1 MKKKFRV
8 VIFMLVFMFIGVI
21 NGNAENV
28 VNENIVAAY
37 EYNDTSCITGEE
49 STCVKTDC
57 YKKLEENS
65 CKAGTIIKYKVND
78 TDTKPFYV
86 LYGDSNT
93 MTLFEATTAISGS
106 WLKYEISDIG
116 APIFSLSDGPNQA
129 LELLEN
135 YTKNWKNVNDI
146 TYQMGVTEFF
156 GNAYTGGCDD
166 NKGCTK
172 NIYSWSSPITVK
184 ARMITIQEATHL
196 GCKLSQSNS
205 CPKFLT
211 NGIKNIGIY
220 TMNDSKFMHRNG
232 TDENWIAGD
241 MPAQERD
248 IRAVV
253 VVNKTK
259 SIDESTAANPTDTN
273 NKENQTVKVADTL
286 KTAYIG
292 YCIGIIVLIVGI
304 AVLVQFYRKNKINNS
319 EK

>member
-1 MKKKFRV
+1 MNKKFRV
-8 VIFMLVFMFIGVI
+8 VIFVLVFMFIGVI
-21 NGNAENV
+21 NVNAENV

-37 EYNDTSCITGEE
+37 EYNDTGCITGDE
-49 STCVKTDC
+49 STCVETDC

-86 LYGDSNT
+86 LYGNSNT
-93 MTLFEATTAISGS
+93 MTLLEATTTISGS
-106 WLKYEISDIG
+106 WAKYEDVNGMPVGTSTN
-116 APIFSLSDGPNQA
+116 GPTQA
-129 LELLEN
+129 LELLED
-135 YTKNWKNVNDI
+135 YTKGWKNVNDI

-156 GNAYTGGCDD
+156 GNAFTKCNG
-166 NKGCTK
+166 NGCTS
-172 NIYSWSSPITVK
+172 NEYVWSDPRTVK
-184 ARMITIQEATHL
+184 ARMITVQEAEYL
-196 GCKLSQSNS
+196 GCKVGRSNS
-205 CPKFLT
+205 CPKFLL
-211 NGIKNIGIY
+211 NNVSNSGIH
-220 TMNDSKFMHRNG
+220 TMNSSGNSTLFLYKYEADNVYYIQDDHLS
-232 TDENWIAGD
+232 AV
-241 MPAQERD
+241 RD

-259 SIDESTAANPTDTN
+259 SIDESTAANPTD
-273 NKENQTVKVADTL
+273 KGDQTVKVADTL

>member
-1 MKKKFRV
+1 MNKKFRV
-8 VIFMLVFMFIGVI
+8 VIFVLVFMFIGVI
-21 NGNAENV
+21 NVNAEDN
-28 VNENIVAAY
+28 NIVAAY
-37 EYNDTSCITGEE
+37 EYNDTGCITGDE
-49 STCVKTDC
+49 STCVETDC

-106 WLKYEISDIG
+106 WLKYEISDNG

-156 GNAYTGGCDD
+156 GNAYTGECDD

-172 NIYSWSSPITVK
+172 NTYSWSSPITVK

-220 TMNDSKFMHRNG
+220 TMNDSNFMHRYG
-232 TDENWIAGD
+232 TDKNWIVGD
-241 MPAQERD
+241 IPSQERD

-253 VVNKTK
+253 VVNKTE
-259 SIDESTAANPTDTN
+259 SIDESAAATPTSQGD
-273 NKENQTVKVADTL
+273 QTVKVADTL
-286 KTAYIG
+286 RTAYIG
-292 YCIGIIVLIVGI
+292 YCIGIIVLITGI
-304 AVLVQFYRKNKINNS
+304 AMLVQFHRKNKINNS